1 MLNAP
6 VEIVY
11 NVNQQANESD
21 FWTKTKKE
29 LATEKDLN
37 VFKTWRS
44 VNSIPIYAT
53 HSCFDQ
59 YKAEVEALLIDKID
73 DKWVKLLKEPSL
85 GHTPSSYAM
94 ASKKIFKNTVECSA
108 WTLKTAHHILT
119 FESMTGK
126 DITDYDQIVEFG
138 SGIGETARMIL
149 DMGFKGDYLL
159 YELPE
164 IARIPAFYLS
174 KYDNAKVITNYTDIP
189 QGTKTLFI
197 ATWSLSEVP
206 INYRNSIISHLK
218 GDTDYLIIFQK
229 EIWGYDNLKYF
240 TVDLPKLSDSFI
252 KVQEISWHAGW
263 GGNYFLVSKK

>member
-11 NVNQQANESD
+11 NANQQVNESD
-21 FWTKTKKE
+21 FWTKTKQE

-44 VNSIPIYAT
+44 VNSIPIYAPNE
-53 HSCFDQ
+53 CFDQ
-59 YKAEVEALLIDKID
+59 YKVEVEALLKDKLN
-73 DKWVKLLKEPSL
+73 DKWIKLLKEPFL
-85 GHTPSSYAM
+85 GHTGASYAM
-94 ASKKIFKNTVECSA
+94 ASRKAFNGTVECSA

-119 FESMTGK
+119 FETMTGK

-174 KYDNAKVITNYTDIP
+174 KYNNIKVISNYTEIP
-189 QGTKTLFI
+189 QDKKTLFI
-197 ATWSLSEVP
+197 GTWSLSEVP
-206 INYRNSIISHLK
+206 ISYRNPILSHLK
-218 GDTDYLIIFQK
+218 GDTDFLIIFQK
-229 EIWGYDNLKYF
+229 SIWGYDNLKYF
-240 TVDLPKLSDSFI
+240 TIDLPKLTGSYI
-252 KVQEISWHAGW
+252 KVQEIPWHAGW